1 MTKLHGTFEYQKRSI
16 DGYSRMIKTHIESGS
31 SAYLMTFMFDQ
42 LNGNERTRMTQMKK
56 EIERVYSI
64 LINHSL
70 RYRSMFSVR
79 NKLPILIACP
89 DYPVGKYDKQ
99 SIADVMT
106 NDGLHFHAILLMPP
120 LSRLRDSIVEHF
132 ASKKYLYIN
141 GRLRRIDIRPI
152 THDIDQVT
160 DYVFKSLKNGR
171 ISDDNGEAVL
181 ILNGQTFTNCFP

>member
-1 MTKLHGTFEYQKRSI
+1 MSMTKLHRTFEYQKQSI
-16 DGYSRMIKTHIESGS
+16 DGYSQMIKTHIEIGS

-42 LNGNERTRMTQMKK
+42 MNGNERTRLAQMKH

-64 LINHSL
+64 LINHSH

-79 NKLPILIACP
+79 NRLPILIACP
-89 DYPVGKYDKQ
+89 DYPVAKYDKQ
-99 SIADVMT
+99 SKADVMT

-132 ASKKYLYIN
+132 ESKKHLYIN

-152 THDIDQVT
+152 THDVDQVT

-171 ISDDNGEAVL
+171 ISDDDGEAIL
-181 ILNGQTFTNCFP
+181 ILKDRPFRF